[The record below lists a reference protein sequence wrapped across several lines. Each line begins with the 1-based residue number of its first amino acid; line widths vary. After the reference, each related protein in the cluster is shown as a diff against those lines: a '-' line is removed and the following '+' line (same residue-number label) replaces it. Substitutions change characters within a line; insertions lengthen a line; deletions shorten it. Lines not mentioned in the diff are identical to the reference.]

1 MQRRVRTAANG
12 GRNVQYLDLAM
23 EAVKEAER
31 IGAYQAEA
39 YVLDAQSLQIEVAN
53 QEIET
58 LKFAN
63 DTGIGVRVISRDG
76 RIGFAFSTDIEL
88 GAMRQVAEKAV
99 ANSRSTFADEFNRLP
114 ALSGVK
120 SPGEQM
126 IDPVIAET
134 SVDDKIEMAKRI
146 ERAARNSDKRVS
158 RTERCVYEDAEY
170 GVALANSH
178 DLAVHYRAGYCG
190 LYGVV
195 LAEQDGDVQT
205 GMGLLYSRDF
215 ASLSPEAVGR
225 EAAEEA
231 GLLLGA
237 KTVGTT
243 KTSLVLSPYVATNFF
258 SAIIPALGA
267 DAVHKGRSLFRGKV
281 GSKVA
286 SPLISLIDDGNL
298 KGGIAS
304 APVDGEGVPSQRTTL
319 IEQGVLQGYLYN
331 TYSAAKDNCQ
341 STGNGVRHSFKGL
354 PEVGPTNIYIEKG
367 MTPRKDL
374 IHGVQD
380 GFYVTSVMGMHT
392 ANPIS
397 GDFSVGAAGVWVRGG
412 QFAQAVRGVAI
423 AGNVLNLLGQVEA
436 VGDDLRFF
444 GAQGAPT
451 ILIGG
456 ITVSGA

>member
-1 MQRRVRTAANG
+1 MR
-12 GRNVQYLDLAM
+12 YLDLAV

-39 YVLDAQSLQIEVAN
+39 YVLDAQSLQIEVSN

-76 RIGFAFSTDIEL
+76 RVGFAFSTDIEL
-88 GAMRQVAEKAV
+88 AAMRGVAEKAV
-99 ANSRSTFADEFNRLP
+99 ANSRNTFADEYNRLP
-114 ALSGVK
+114 NLN
-120 SPGEQM
+120 EQPQSEQLV
-126 IDPVIAET
+126 DPSIAQT

-146 ERAARNSDKRVS
+146 ERAARDSDKRVN

-170 GVALANSH
+170 GVTLANSNN
-178 DLAVHYRAGYCG
+178 LTVHYRAGYCG

-195 LAEQDGDVQT
+195 LAEESGDVQT
-205 GMGLLYSRDF
+205 GMGLCYSRDF
-215 ASLSPEAVGR
+215 ASLSPEDVGR
-225 EAAEEA
+225 EAAAEA

-237 KTVGTT
+237 KTVGTAR
-243 KTSLVLSPYVATNFF
+243 TSLVLSPYVATNFF

-267 DAVHKGRSLFRGKV
+267 DAVHKGRSLFRNKIGAN
-281 GSKVA
+281 VA
-286 SPLISLIDDGNL
+286 SPLISLIDDGRL
-298 KGGIAS
+298 KGGIVS
-304 APVDGEGVPSQRTTL
+304 APIDGEGVPTRRTAL
-319 IEQGVLQGYLYN
+319 IEEGVLKGYLYN
-331 TYSAAKDNCQ
+331 TYSAARDNCQ
-341 STGNGVRHSFKGL
+341 STGNGVRHSFKSL

-367 MTPRKDL
+367 KTARPDL
-374 IHGVQD
+374 IGGVQD

-397 GDFSVGAAGVWVRGG
+397 GDFSVGAAGVWIRGG

-423 AGNVLNLLGQVEA
+423 AGNILNLLSQVEA